1 MIEIIITDPEQ
12 LSRIVKDAVAE
23 AVSNSYKF
31 KDEVPPS
38 KTFLNLQ
45 EAAKFLN
52 LAPQTLYGL
61 TSKKAIP
68 FFKKG
73 KKLLFAK
80 DALVKWML
88 E

>member
-1 MIEIIITDPEQ
+1 MINIIVTDPEQ
-12 LSRIVKDAVAE
+12 LSKIVKEAVAE

-31 KDEVPPS
+31 KEEVPPS
-38 KTFLNLQ
+38 KAFLNLQ
-45 EAAKFLN
+45 EASKFLN

-61 TSKKAIP
+61 TSRKAIP
-68 FFKKG
+68 FLKKG

-80 DALVKWML
+80 DALEKWML